1 MKKLFSFLTIGVLG
15 LSGCA
20 PGIHGYDVSG
30 KNQICV
36 RECTATYSSCVGLAI
51 NTSAQYACESGYRV
65 CSNSCPN
72 R

>member
-1 MKKLFSFLTIGVLG
+1 MKLLSLLLLGSIGLV
-15 LSGCA
+15 GCA

-30 KNQICV
+30 KNQVCV
-36 RECTATYSSCVGLAI
+36 RDCTATYSNCVGLAI

>member
-1 MKKLFSFLTIGVLG
+1 MTVEQMEQES

-20 PGIHGYDVSG
+20 PGIHSYDVSG
-30 KNQICV
+30 KNQVCV
-36 RECTATYSSCVGLAI
+36 RECSATYSSCVGLAI